1 MAKVE
6 IDVSGYDI
14 QHVEF
19 WRKKLL
25 KDHPELSAATDAS
38 KHGNRYRVTLSE
50 ETEMERKSKK

>member
-1 MAKVE
+1 MEKVE
-6 IDVSGYDI
+6 IDIKGFSI
-14 QHVEF
+14 ERVEL

-50 ETEMERKSKK
+50 ETELERKKK